1 MIKTAVAQ
9 VEGLSPKDQARLEYF
24 SSQIIDMMAPTNF
37 FGTNPDALE
46 RAFLTKGRSLVQG
59 LENLIRDLEA
69 NDGELL
75 VRLAD
80 ESAFKVGSDLAAT
93 PGKVVFRNRLF
104 ELIQYTPSTEKVY
117 NTPLLMFPPWI
128 NKYYILDLRAN
139 NSLIRWIV
147 DQGYTLFVVS
157 WVNPDSTYSNVGLED
172 YIEQGYLEA
181 IDQVKSI
188 CKVKK

>member
-104 ELIQYTPSTEKVY
+104 ELIQYT
-117 NTPLLMFPPWI
+117 LL
-128 NKYYILDLRAN
+128 LRRCIKLLY
-139 NSLIRWIV
+139 SCFLPGLTSFI
-147 DQGYTLFVVS
+147 S
-157 WVNPDSTYSNVGLED
+157 WT
-172 YIEQGYLEA
+172 
-181 IDQVKSI
+181 
-188 CKVKK
+188 